1 VAPEGAAAEHQG
13 DRLEEQIGAA
23 GDALGGIFEGV
34 GVGEEAGV
42 VITRLWIEREP
53 VAADRVLEVGTG
65 AVKAGEAEGEAELAG
80 GGAVRIEGGA
90 GGVDEVERQA
100 R

>member
-1 VAPEGAAAEHQG
+1 
-13 DRLEEQIGAA
+13 
-23 GDALGGIFEGV
+23 
-34 GVGEEAGV
+34 
-42 VITRLWIEREP
+42 
-53 VAADRVLEVGTG
+53 LEVGTG

>member
-1 VAPEGAAAEHQG
+1 
-13 DRLEEQIGAA
+13 
-23 GDALGGIFEGV
+23 
-34 GVGEEAGV
+34 
-42 VITRLWIEREP
+42 
-53 VAADRVLEVGTG
+53 LEVGTG

-80 GGAVRIEGGA
+80 GGAVRIGGA